1 MSPADAF
8 GLPQQAM
15 MRRRFER
22 AAASFDSGADA
33 VHAEARI
40 RLAER
45 LLLLGAAP
53 EVIVDLGT
61 ATGQGAAL
69 LGERY
74 PAATILAADSSLA
87 MLGRA
92 RRLATATRAALPVL
106 CDAHRLPCADA
117 TVDLI
122 FANLLLPWTRPDV
135 VFAECARVLRP
146 GGLALFTT
154 VGPDTLVELRRA
166 WVDVDEHVHVHGFV
180 DLHDLGDLA
189 LRAGLA
195 EPVVDVD
202 RLTLSYRD
210 VTGLIADLRMTGA
223 ANSALGRCE
232 GLMGRR
238 RWQAFEAALGAG
250 AQGGRLEITVEL
262 VFVQGWGADRR
273 RPGAVSGS
281 DDGVVRIPAAS
292 LVGRRGAPDSGA
304 S

>member
-1 MSPADAF
+1 MILADAF

-15 MRRRFER
+15 IRRRFER
-22 AAASFDSGADA
+22 AAASFDTGADA

-45 LLLLGAAP
+45 LLLLGTAP
-53 EVIVDLGT
+53 EIVVDLGT

-69 LGERY
+69 LRERY

-87 MLGRA
+87 MLARA
-92 RRLATATRAALPVL
+92 RRPATAAGLALPVL

-122 FANLLLPWTRPDV
+122 FANLLLPWARPDV

-166 WVDVDEHVHVHGFV
+166 WADVDDHVHIHGFV
-180 DLHDLGDLA
+180 DLA
-189 LRAGLA
+189 LRAGLV

-202 RLTLSYRD
+202 RLTLSYRN
-210 VTGLIADLRMTGA
+210 VAGLIADLRMTGA
-223 ANSALGRCE
+223 ANSALGRCA
-232 GLMGRR
+232 GLTGRR
-238 RWQAFEAALGAG
+238 RWQAFESALGTG
-250 AQGGRLEITVEL
+250 VRDGRLEITVEL
-262 VFVQGWGADRR
+262 VFVQAWGAERR

-292 LVGRRGAPDSGA
+292 LVGRRGAADSA
-304 S
+304 TS